1 MLKHNF
7 TSHNETEHTHF
18 KCLRLCLSLSL
29 TPLLL
34 LLLLDLDDLGARSD
48 VQKATNDGQVLQRL
62 DHLVRWRRDGVVDVN
77 VEARGDEGKAEG
89 QQHAEER
96 AANAKNDEQGEGNE
110 DRAGNLHKQN
120 KVRIRQSVRHTD
132 QLRCGIENN
141 TKAAVLEVHGL
152 GIRCRDLRISSHQKH
167 SKEAEQTNLTEH

>member
-1 MLKHNF
+1 MKQNIL
-7 TSHNETEHTHF
+7 TSSAYVSVS
-18 KCLRLCLSLSL
+18 LSLSH
-29 TPLLL
+29 TSTAASSSR
-34 LLLLDLDDLGARSD
+34 LDDLGARSD

-120 KVRIRQSVRHTD
+120 KVRIRQSV
-132 QLRCGIENN
+132 
-141 TKAAVLEVHGL
+141 
-152 GIRCRDLRISSHQKH
+152 
-167 SKEAEQTNLTEH
+167 